1 MRFFVPGSPV
11 AQGSMS
17 VFNNRVVHSNGPK
30 LKAWR
35 QQISNAARTIF
46 GTPMTDA
53 VSVDMLFTVTRPKT
67 VTRNL
72 PHVKPDL
79 DKYVR
84 ACLDGL
90 TGAAFIDDAQ
100 VITLTASKRY
110 GDEPGVSITVRPS
123 V

>member
-1 MRFFVPGSPV
+1 MKFFVPGVPI

-35 QQISNAARTIF
+35 QQISSQARTIF
-46 GTPMTDA
+46 GTPLADG
-53 VSVDMLFTVTRPKT
+53 VSVDMIFTVTKPKT
-67 VTRNL
+67 VTRSL
-72 PHVKPDL
+72 PFVKPDL

-84 ACLDGL
+84 ACLDAL
-90 TGAAFIDDAQ
+90 TGSAFIDDAQ
-100 VITLTASKRY
+100 VVTLTATKRY
-110 GDEPGVSITVRPS
+110 GNEPGVSITVRPS

>member
-1 MRFFVPGSPV
+1 MKFFVPGSPI

-17 VFNNRVVHSNGPK
+17 VFNGRVVHSNGAK

-35 QQISNAARTIF
+35 QQISNAARVIYREPIS
-46 GTPMTDA
+46 GG
-53 VSVDMLFTVTRPKT
+53 VSVDMVFHITKPKT
-67 VTRNL
+67 VTRST

-84 ACLDGL
+84 ACLDAL
-90 TGAAFIDDAQ
+90 TGSAFLDDAQ
-100 VITLTASKRY
+100 VITLTASKHY
-110 GDEPGVSITVRPS
+110 SNEPGVSITVRPS